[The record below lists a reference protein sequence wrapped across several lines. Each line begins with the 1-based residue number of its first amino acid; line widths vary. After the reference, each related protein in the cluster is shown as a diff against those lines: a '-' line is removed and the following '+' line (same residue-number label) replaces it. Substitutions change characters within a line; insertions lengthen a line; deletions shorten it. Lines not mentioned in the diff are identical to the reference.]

1 MSHIE
6 ILKQRANMLVDEL
19 LKTEGALREVRHL
32 ISFFENEEK
41 AQLPKEEVEMA
52 CKGGTKKR

>member
-32 ISFFENEEK
+32 IGFFENEEK
-41 AQLPKEEVEMA
+41 AKEAKTEEVQTA
-52 CKGGTKKR
+52 